1 MQGGVAVPYRKLTSR
16 DRSFIKGQTDRLLN
30 QMNSNA
36 EYLATVQTYE
46 AAKAR
51 MNQAYLAMELE
62 VDPEK
67 KVRLAKLVE
76 TYTAQAQAI
85 LDEWEEKN
93 RHAEKATRNVKLILW
108 LTVLF
113 TLSFVF
119 PVNII
124 LVILFAVWFYRNYLR
139 SNSVDRVTKTATNQ
153 SLTEEERFEDWLTE
167 KIVTLNKDKR
177 EWTEAMLTK
186 YDNLDDIAAGIG
198 EMDEIDK
205 VAGEKLL
212 RRYQDILVD
221 IEKLPDSDQK
231 TYYLDFHQEIIAD
244 LEDIFQQLHFG

>member
-1 MQGGVAVPYRKLTSR
+1 MPYRKLTPS
-16 DRSFIKGQTDRLLN
+16 DRTFIKGQTDRLLN

-36 EYLATVQTYE
+36 AYLGTVQTYE

-51 MNQAYLAMELE
+51 ANQAYLAMELE
-62 VDPEK
+62 DDPEK

-93 RHAEKATRNVKLILW
+93 RHAEKAARNIKLILW

-139 SNSVDRVTKTATNQ
+139 SSRTDQVIKAANNQ

-205 VAGEKLL
+205 VSGKNLL
-212 RRYQDILVD
+212 RRYQDILAD
-221 IEKLPDSDQK
+221 IEKLPDSEQK

-244 LEDIFQQLHFG
+244 LEDVFAQLHF

>member
-1 MQGGVAVPYRKLTSR
+1 MPYRKLTSR

-46 AAKAR
+46 AVKAR

-62 VDPEK
+62 DDPEK

-76 TYTAQAQAI
+76 TYTAQAQSI
-85 LDEWEEKN
+85 LDDWEEKN
-93 RHAEKATRNVKLILW
+93 RRAEKNARNVKLILW

-113 TLSFVF
+113 ALSFVF

-124 LVILFAVWFYRNYLR
+124 LAILFAVWFYRNYLR
-139 SNSVDRVTKTATNQ
+139 SNSVDRETKTATNQ
-153 SLTEEERFEDWLTE
+153 SLTEEERFEEWLTE

-177 EWTEAMLTK
+177 EWTEDVLAK
-186 YDNLDDIAAGIG
+186 YDSLDDIAAGIG

-205 VAGEKLL
+205 VAGKNLL
-212 RRYQDILVD
+212 RRYQDILAD

-231 TYYLDFHQEIIAD
+231 TYYLDFHREMIAD
-244 LEDIFQQLHFG
+244 LENVFEQLHIV

>member
-1 MQGGVAVPYRKLTSR
+1 MPYRKLTSR

-30 QMNSNA
+30 QMNSSA
-36 EYLATVQTYE
+36 EYLGTVETYE

-51 MNQAYLAMELE
+51 ANQAYLAMELE
-62 VDPEK
+62 DDPEK
-67 KVRLAKLVE
+67 KLRLAKLVE

-85 LDEWEEKN
+85 MDDWEEKK
-93 RHAEKATRNVKLILW
+93 RPAEKTTRNVKLILW

-139 SNSVDRVTKTATNQ
+139 SSRTDQVIKAANSQ

-177 EWTEAMLTK
+177 EWTESMLTK

-205 VAGEKLL
+205 VSGKKILH
-212 RRYQDILVD
+212 RYQAILAD

-244 LEDIFQQLHFG
+244 LEDLFEQLHFG

>member
-1 MQGGVAVPYRKLTSR
+1 MPYRKLTSR

-62 VDPEK
+62 DDPEK

-76 TYTAQAQAI
+76 TYAAQAQSI
-85 LDEWEEKN
+85 LDDWEEKN
-93 RHAEKATRNVKLILW
+93 RRAEKNARNVKLILW

-113 TLSFVF
+113 ALSFVF

-124 LVILFAVWFYRNYLR
+124 LAILFAVWFYRNYLR
-139 SNSVDRVTKTATNQ
+139 SSKSDRVTKTAANSQ
-153 SLTEEERFEDWLTE
+153 SLTEEERFEEWLTE

-205 VAGEKLL
+205 EAGKKILH
-212 RRYQDILVD
+212 RYQAILAD

-231 TYYLDFHQEIIAD
+231 TYYLDFHREMIAD
-244 LEDIFQQLHFG
+244 LENVFEQLHIV

>member
-1 MQGGVAVPYRKLTSR
+1 MPYRKLTSR

-36 EYLATVQTYE
+36 AYLGTVQTYE

-51 MNQAYLAMELE
+51 ANQAYLAMELE
-62 VDPEK
+62 DDPEK

-93 RHAEKATRNVKLILW
+93 KRAVKTTRNVKLILW

-124 LVILFAVWFYRNYLR
+124 LAILFAVWFYRNYLR
-139 SNSVDRVTKTATNQ
+139 SSRTDQVIKAANNQ
-153 SLTEEERFEDWLTE
+153 SLTEEARFEDWLTE
-167 KIVTLNKDKR
+167 KIITLNKDKR

-198 EMDEIDK
+198 EMAEIDK
-205 VAGEKLL
+205 VAGKNLL
-212 RRYQDILVD
+212 RRYQDILAD
-221 IEKLPDSDQK
+221 IEKLPDSEQK
-231 TYYLDFHQEIIAD
+231 TYYLDFHREIIAD
-244 LEDIFQQLHFG
+244 LEDIFEQLHFG

>member
-1 MQGGVAVPYRKLTSR
+1 MPYRKLTSR
-16 DRSFIKGQTDRLLN
+16 DRTFIKGQTDRLLN
-30 QMNSNA
+30 QLNSNA

-62 VDPEK
+62 DDPEK

-76 TYTAQAQAI
+76 TYTAQAQSI
-85 LDEWEEKN
+85 LDDWEEK
-93 RHAEKATRNVKLILW
+93 RAEKNARNVKLILW

-113 TLSFVF
+113 ALSFVF

-124 LVILFAVWFYRNYLR
+124 LAILFAVWFYRNYLR
-139 SNSVDRVTKTATNQ
+139 SSRIAQVPKSTASQ
-153 SLTEEERFEDWLTE
+153 SLVTEEESYEDWLTE

-177 EWTEAMLTK
+177 QWTEGIIAK
-186 YDNLDDIAAGIG
+186 YDSLDEIAAGIG
-198 EMDEIDK
+198 KIDEIDK
-205 VAGEKLL
+205 EAGKKILH
-212 RRYQDILVD
+212 RYQAILAD

-231 TYYLDFHQEIIAD
+231 TYYLDFHREMIAD
-244 LEDIFQQLHFG
+244 LENVFDQLHIV

>member
-1 MQGGVAVPYRKLTSR
+1 MPYRKLTSS
-16 DRSFIKGQTDRLLN
+16 DRTFIKGQTDRLLN

-36 EYLATVQTYE
+36 AYLGTVQTYE

-51 MNQAYLAMELE
+51 ANQAYLAMELE
-62 VDPEK
+62 DDPEK

-93 RHAEKATRNVKLILW
+93 RRAEKTTRNVKLILW

-124 LVILFAVWFYRNYLR
+124 LVILFAIWFYRNYLR
-139 SNSVDRVTKTATNQ
+139 SSRTDQVIKAANSQ
-153 SLTEEERFEDWLTE
+153 SLTEEERFEEWLTE

-177 EWTEAMLTK
+177 QWTEGIIAK
-186 YDNLDDIAAGIG
+186 YDSLDEIAAGIG

-205 VAGEKLL
+205 VSGKNLL
-212 RRYQDILVD
+212 RRYQDILAD

-244 LEDIFQQLHFG
+244 LEDVFAQLHF

>member
-1 MQGGVAVPYRKLTSR
+1 MPYRKLTSR

-30 QMNSNA
+30 EMNSNA
-36 EYLATVQTYE
+36 AYLGTVQTYE

-51 MNQAYLAMELE
+51 ANQAYLAMELE
-62 VDPEK
+62 DDPEK

-76 TYTAQAQAI
+76 AYTAQAQAI

-93 RHAEKATRNVKLILW
+93 RRAEKAARNVKLILW

-124 LVILFAVWFYRNYLR
+124 LVTLFAVWFYRNYLR
-139 SNSVDRVTKTATNQ
+139 FSKSDRVTKTATNQ
-153 SLTEEERFEDWLTE
+153 SLTEEESYEEWLTE
-167 KIVTLNKDKR
+167 KIVILNKDKR

-186 YDNLDDIAAGIG
+186 YDSLDDIAAGIG

-221 IEKLPDSDQK
+221 IEKLPDSEQK
-231 TYYLDFHQEIIAD
+231 TYYLDFHREIIAD
-244 LEDIFQQLHFG
+244 LEDLFQQLHF

>member
-1 MQGGVAVPYRKLTSR
+1 MPYRKLTSS
-16 DRSFIKGQTDRLLN
+16 DRTFIKGETDRLLN

-62 VDPEK
+62 DDLDK

-93 RHAEKATRNVKLILW
+93 RHAEKAARNIKLILW

-119 PVNII
+119 PINII

-186 YDNLDDIAAGIG
+186 YDNLDDIAVGIG

-205 VAGEKLL
+205 VAGKNLL
-212 RRYQDILVD
+212 QRYQDILAD

-231 TYYLDFHQEIIAD
+231 TYYLDFHREIIAD
-244 LEDIFQQLHFG
+244 LQDIFQQLHF

>member
-1 MQGGVAVPYRKLTSR
+1 MPYRKLTSS
-16 DRSFIKGQTDRLLN
+16 DRTFIKGQTDCLLN

-46 AAKAR
+46 AVKAR

-62 VDPEK
+62 DDPEK

-85 LDEWEEKN
+85 LDEWEEENKQ
-93 RHAEKATRNVKLILW
+93 AEKAARDFKFILW

-139 SNSVDRVTKTATNQ
+139 SSKSDRVTKTAANSQ
-153 SLTEEERFEDWLTE
+153 SLTEEERYEEWLTE

-177 EWTEAMLTK
+177 QWTEGIIAK
-186 YDNLDDIAAGIG
+186 YDSLDEIAAGIG
-198 EMDEIDK
+198 KIDEIDK
-205 VAGEKLL
+205 EAGKKIIH
-212 RRYQDILVD
+212 RYQAILVD

-231 TYYLDFHQEIIAD
+231 TYYLDFHREMIAD
-244 LEDIFQQLHFG
+244 LKNVFEQLHIV

>member
-1 MQGGVAVPYRKLTSR
+1 MPYRKLKSS
-16 DRSFIKGQTDRLLN
+16 DRSFIHGQTDRLLN
-30 QMNSNA
+30 QMNSSA

-51 MNQAYLAMELE
+51 ANHAYLAMELE
-62 VDPEK
+62 NDPEK
-67 KVRLAKLVE
+67 KLRLAKLVE
-76 TYTAQAQAI
+76 NYTAQAQSI

-93 RHAEKATRNVKLILW
+93 KRAEKATRNVKLILW

-124 LVILFAVWFYRNYLR
+124 LAILFAVWFYRNYLR
-139 SNSVDRVTKTATNQ
+139 FSKSDRVTKTATNQ
-153 SLTEEERFEDWLTE
+153 SLTEEESYEEWLTE
-167 KIVTLNKDKR
+167 KIVILNKDKR

-186 YDNLDDIAAGIG
+186 YDSLDDIAAGIG

-205 VAGEKLL
+205 VSGKKILH
-212 RRYQDILVD
+212 RYQAILAD
-221 IEKLPDSDQK
+221 IEKLPDSEQK
-231 TYYLDFHQEIIAD
+231 TYYLDFHQEIISD
-244 LEDIFQQLHFG
+244 LEDIFLQLHIE

>member
-1 MQGGVAVPYRKLTSR
+1 MPYRKLTSR

-36 EYLATVQTYE
+36 AYLGTVQTYE

-51 MNQAYLAMELE
+51 ANQAYLAMELE
-62 VDPEK
+62 DDPEK
-67 KVRLAKLVE
+67 KLRLAKLVE
-76 TYTAQAQAI
+76 NYTAQAQTI

-93 RHAEKATRNVKLILW
+93 KHAEKAARNVKLILW

-139 SNSVDRVTKTATNQ
+139 SSRTDQVIKAANSQ
-153 SLTEEERFEDWLTE
+153 SLIEEERFEDWLTE
-167 KIVTLNKDKR
+167 KIVILNKDKR
-177 EWTEAMLTK
+177 QWTEAMLTK
-186 YDNLDDIAAGIG
+186 YDSLDDIAAGIG

-205 VAGEKLL
+205 VAGKNLL
-212 RRYQDILVD
+212 HRYQDILAD
-221 IEKLPDSDQK
+221 IEKLPDSEQK

-244 LEDIFQQLHFG
+244 LEDVFAQLHF

>member
-1 MQGGVAVPYRKLTSR
+1 MPYRKLTSR

-30 QMNSNA
+30 EMNSNA
-36 EYLATVQTYE
+36 AYLGTVQTYE

-62 VDPEK
+62 ADPEK

-93 RHAEKATRNVKLILW
+93 RHAEKAARNVKLILW

-119 PVNII
+119 PVNIV
-124 LVILFAVWFYRNYLR
+124 LVTLFAVWFYRNYLR
-139 SNSVDRVTKTATNQ
+139 SSKSDRVTKTATNQ
-153 SLTEEERFEDWLTE
+153 TLTEEDRYEDWLTE

-177 EWTEAMLTK
+177 EWTEGIIAK
-186 YDNLDDIAAGIG
+186 YDSLDEIAAGIG

-205 VAGEKLL
+205 VAGKKLL
-212 RRYQDILVD
+212 RRYQDILAD
-221 IEKLPDSDQK
+221 IEKLPDSEQK
-231 TYYLDFHQEIIAD
+231 TYYLDFHREIIAD
-244 LEDIFQQLHFG
+244 LEDIFEQLHFG

>member
-1 MQGGVAVPYRKLTSR
+1 MPYRKLTSR

-30 QMNSNA
+30 QMNSST
-36 EYLATVQTYE
+36 EYLGTVQTYE

-62 VDPEK
+62 DDPEK

-76 TYTAQAQAI
+76 TYAAQAQAI
-85 LDEWEEKN
+85 LDEWEEENKQ
-93 RHAEKATRNVKLILW
+93 AEKATRNVKLILW

-139 SNSVDRVTKTATNQ
+139 SSKSDRVTKTAANSQ
-153 SLTEEERFEDWLTE
+153 SLTEEERYEEWLTE

-177 EWTEAMLTK
+177 EWTE
-186 YDNLDDIAAGIG
+186 
-198 EMDEIDK
+198 
-205 VAGEKLL
+205 
-212 RRYQDILVD
+212 
-221 IEKLPDSDQK
+221 
-231 TYYLDFHQEIIAD
+231 
-244 LEDIFQQLHFG
+244 

>member
-1 MQGGVAVPYRKLTSR
+1 MPYRKLTSR

-36 EYLATVQTYE
+36 AYFGTVQTYE

-51 MNQAYLAMELE
+51 ANQAYLAMELE
-62 VDPEK
+62 DDPEK
-67 KVRLAKLVE
+67 KMRLAKLVE

-93 RHAEKATRNVKLILW
+93 KRAVKTTRNVKLILW

-139 SNSVDRVTKTATNQ
+139 SSRTNQVIKATTNQ
-153 SLTEEERFEDWLTE
+153 SLTEEERFEEWLTE

-177 EWTEAMLTK
+177 EWTESMLTK
-186 YDNLDDIAAGIG
+186 YDSLDDIAAGIG

-205 VAGEKLL
+205 VAGKNLL
-212 RRYQDILVD
+212 RRYQDILAD
-221 IEKLPDSDQK
+221 IEKLPDSEQK

-244 LEDIFQQLHFG
+244 LEDVFEQLHIK

>member
-1 MQGGVAVPYRKLTSR
+1 MPYRKLTSR
-16 DRSFIKGQTDRLLN
+16 DRTFIKGQTDRLLN
-30 QMNSNA
+30 QMYSNA
-36 EYLATVQTYE
+36 EYLGTVQTYE
-46 AAKAR
+46 ATKDRA
-51 MNQAYLAMELE
+51 NQAYMAMELE
-62 VDPEK
+62 DDPEK

-93 RHAEKATRNVKLILW
+93 RRAEKAARNVKLILW

-124 LVILFAVWFYRNYLR
+124 LVILFAIWFYRNYLR
-139 SNSVDRVTKTATNQ
+139 SSTSDRVTKTATNQ
-153 SLTEEERFEDWLTE
+153 SLTEEESYEEWLTE
-167 KIVTLNKDKR
+167 KIVNLNKDKR

-186 YDNLDDIAAGIG
+186 YDNLDDIAAGIC

-205 VAGEKLL
+205 VVGKKLL
-212 RRYQDILVD
+212 RRYQDILTD
-221 IEKLPDSDQK
+221 IEKLPDSEQK
-231 TYYLDFHQEIIAD
+231 TYYLDFHLEIIAD
-244 LEDIFQQLHFG
+244 LQDLFEQLHFG

>member
-1 MQGGVAVPYRKLTSR
+1 MPYRKLTSR

-36 EYLATVQTYE
+36 AYLGTVETYE

-51 MNQAYLAMELE
+51 ANQAYLAMELE
-62 VDPEK
+62 NDPEK
-67 KVRLAKLVE
+67 KLRLAKLVE
-76 TYTAQAQAI
+76 KYTAQAQII

-93 RHAEKATRNVKLILW
+93 KRAEKATRNVKLILW

-139 SNSVDRVTKTATNQ
+139 SSRTDQVIKAANSQ
-153 SLTEEERFEDWLTE
+153 SLTEERWFEDWLTE
-167 KIVTLNKDKR
+167 KIVNLNKDKR
-177 EWTEAMLTK
+177 EWTETMLAK

-212 RRYQDILVD
+212 QRYQDILAD

-231 TYYLDFHQEIIAD
+231 TYYLDFHREIIAD
-244 LEDIFQQLHFG
+244 LEALFEQLHFG

>member
-1 MQGGVAVPYRKLTSR
+1 MPYRKLTSS
-16 DRSFIKGQTDRLLN
+16 DRTFIKGQTDRLLN

-51 MNQAYLAMELE
+51 ANQAYLAMELE
-62 VDPEK
+62 DDPEK

-93 RHAEKATRNVKLILW
+93 KRAEKAARDFKLILW

-139 SNSVDRVTKTATNQ
+139 SSKSDRVTKTAANSQ
-153 SLTEEERFEDWLTE
+153 SLTEEERFEEWLTE

-205 VAGEKLL
+205 EAGKKILH
-212 RRYQDILVD
+212 RYQAILAD

-231 TYYLDFHQEIIAD
+231 TYYLDFHREMIAD
-244 LEDIFQQLHFG
+244 LENVFEQLHIV

>member
-1 MQGGVAVPYRKLTSR
+1 MPYRKLTSR

-30 QMNSNA
+30 EMNSNA
-36 EYLATVQTYE
+36 AYFGTVQTYE

-51 MNQAYLAMELE
+51 ANQAYLAMELE
-62 VDPEK
+62 EDPEK

-76 TYTAQAQAI
+76 TYTAQAQAT

-93 RHAEKATRNVKLILW
+93 GRAEKAARNVKLILW

-139 SNSVDRVTKTATNQ
+139 SSRTDQVIKAANNQ
-153 SLTEEERFEDWLTE
+153 SLT
-167 KIVTLNKDKR
+167 
-177 EWTEAMLTK
+177 
-186 YDNLDDIAAGIG
+186 
-198 EMDEIDK
+198 
-205 VAGEKLL
+205 
-212 RRYQDILVD
+212 
-221 IEKLPDSDQK
+221 
-231 TYYLDFHQEIIAD
+231 
-244 LEDIFQQLHFG
+244 

>member
-1 MQGGVAVPYRKLTSR
+1 MPYRKLTSS
-16 DRSFIKGQTDRLLN
+16 DRTFIKGQTDRLLN

-36 EYLATVQTYE
+36 AYLGTVQTYE

-51 MNQAYLAMELE
+51 ANQAYLAMELE
-62 VDPEK
+62 DDPEK

-76 TYTAQAQAI
+76 SYTAQAQAI

-93 RHAEKATRNVKLILW
+93 RHAEKAARNIKLILW

-113 TLSFVF
+113 TFSFVF

-139 SNSVDRVTKTATNQ
+139 SSRTDQVIKAVNNQ

-177 EWTEAMLTK
+177 GWTEAMLTK

-205 VAGEKLL
+205 VAGKNLL
-212 RRYQDILVD
+212 RRYQDILAD

-231 TYYLDFHQEIIAD
+231 TYYLDVHREIIAD

>member
-1 MQGGVAVPYRKLTSR
+1 MPYRKLTSR

-46 AAKAR
+46 AVKAR

-62 VDPEK
+62 DDPEK

-85 LDEWEEKN
+85 LDEWEEENKQ
-93 RHAEKATRNVKLILW
+93 AEKAARDFKFILW

-139 SNSVDRVTKTATNQ
+139 SSKSDRVTKTAANSQ
-153 SLTEEERFEDWLTE
+153 SLTEEERYEEWLTE

-198 EMDEIDK
+198 NIDEIDK
-205 VAGEKLL
+205 EAGKKILH
-212 RRYQDILVD
+212 RYQAILAD

-231 TYYLDFHQEIIAD
+231 TYYLDFHREMIAD
-244 LEDIFQQLHFG
+244 LENVFEQLHIV

>member
-1 MQGGVAVPYRKLTSR
+1 MPYRKLTSR

-36 EYLATVQTYE
+36 AYLGTVQTYE

-51 MNQAYLAMELE
+51 ANQAYLAMELE
-62 VDPEK
+62 DDPEK

-85 LDEWEEKN
+85 LDEWVEKD
-93 RHAEKATRNVKLILW
+93 RRAEKAARNVKLILW

-124 LVILFAVWFYRNYLR
+124 LVILFAIWFYRNYLR
-139 SNSVDRVTKTATNQ
+139 SSRTDQVIKAANSQ
-153 SLTEEERFEDWLTE
+153 SLIEEEGFEKWLTE

-177 EWTEAMLTK
+177 EWTESMLTK
-186 YDNLDDIAAGIG
+186 YDSLDDIAAGIG

-205 VAGEKLL
+205 VAGKNLL
-212 RRYQDILVD
+212 RRYQGILVD
-221 IEKLPDSDQK
+221 IEKLPDSEQK

-244 LEDIFQQLHFG
+244 LEDVFEQLHIE